1 HLSRVPRNRRPR
13 VRGVS
18 AQRGRDR
25 GRHSLFP
32 SGPAAGCPACGAS
45 RGRAQTRCGKG
56 DVMTQVQ
63 TGDVVRV
70 HFTGW
75 LAGGAMFGTSRDR
88 EPIEFTAGGDQVLQ
102 GMSRAVLGM
111 AVGEKKN
118 FTLSPEEAFGPRR
131 PELKYQV
138 RRSQLPEEVKVGD
151 Q

>member
-1 HLSRVPRNRRPR
+1 
-13 VRGVS
+13 
-18 AQRGRDR
+18 
-25 GRHSLFP
+25 
-32 SGPAAGCPACGAS
+32 
-45 RGRAQTRCGKG
+45 
-56 DVMTQVQ
+56 MTQVQ

-75 LAGGAMFGTSRDR
+75 LAGGAMFGTSRER

-151 Q
+151 QVVAQGGDGRQVPVWVRELGADHAVLDGNHPLAGQALTFDIEVVSVEGPAAGR

>member
-1 HLSRVPRNRRPR
+1 
-13 VRGVS
+13 
-18 AQRGRDR
+18 
-25 GRHSLFP
+25 
-32 SGPAAGCPACGAS
+32 
-45 RGRAQTRCGKG
+45 
-56 DVMTQVQ
+56 MTQVR

-151 Q
+151 QVVARGGDGRQVPVWVRELGADHAVLDGNHPLAGQALTFDIEVVSVEEPAAGR

>member
-1 HLSRVPRNRRPR
+1 
-13 VRGVS
+13 
-18 AQRGRDR
+18 
-25 GRHSLFP
+25 
-32 SGPAAGCPACGAS
+32 
-45 RGRAQTRCGKG
+45 
-56 DVMTQVQ
+56 MTQVQ

-75 LAGGAMFGTSRDR
+75 LAGGAMFGTSRGR

-151 Q
+151 QVVASGGDGRQVPVWVRELGADHAVLDGNHPLAGQTLTFDIEVVSVEEPAAGR

>member
-1 HLSRVPRNRRPR
+1 
-13 VRGVS
+13 
-18 AQRGRDR
+18 
-25 GRHSLFP
+25 
-32 SGPAAGCPACGAS
+32 
-45 RGRAQTRCGKG
+45 
-56 DVMTQVQ
+56 MTQVQ

-151 Q
+151 QVVAQGGDGRQVPVWVRELGADHAVLDGNHPLAGQALTFDIEVVSVEGPAAGR